1 MQTAIR
7 YRTLNYESIHRVITS
22 LYRLAITI
30 AKCKKMYTND
40 KLVLDGREEK
50 KEKETVVKIK
60 KYIE

>member
-1 MQTAIR
+1 
-7 YRTLNYESIHRVITS
+7 
-22 LYRLAITI
+22 
-30 AKCKKMYTND
+30 MYTND